1 MHLKT
6 RQRLIGLLLLLLLA
20 AVLAPL
26 VLRTPD
32 QVRVALDMSIPEP
45 PTVEEP
51 EVAPVIG
58 ERETAAT
65 DRQID
70 EERQAVADTGDR
82 QLDTARNTA
91 PPSPGDGEGQGADP
105 DAAESGAAPAASA
118 QPDPAPAEPAPTV
131 AETGEADEAEEAGAA
146 EDGPAP
152 GFTVQVASFSDA
164 ANAEALV
171 KRLRDGGYNAYHR
184 TVRQDSNTWERVFVG
199 PEIRRADADAL
210 RQRLADDKTFALD
223 GLVRPFVP

>member
-45 PTVEEP
+45 PAVDEP

-58 ERETAAT
+58 EQETADT

-70 EERQAVADTGDR
+70 EERQAVADAGDR
-82 QLDTARNTA
+82 RLETAPDTAPA
-91 PPSPGDGEGQGADP
+91 PPGDGDGQGADP
-105 DAAESGAAPAASA
+105 DAGESGAAPAASA

-131 AETGEADEAEEAGAA
+131 AETSQADEAGAA

-152 GFTVQVASFSDA
+152 GFTVQVASFSDG

-184 TVRQDSNTWERVFVG
+184 TVRQDNNTWERVFVG

>member
-45 PTVEEP
+45 PAVEEP

-70 EERQAVADTGDR
+70 EERQAVADAGDR

-105 DAAESGAAPAASA
+105 DAAESGAASAASA
-118 QPDPAPAEPAPTV
+118 QPDPAPAVPAPTV
-131 AETGEADEAEEAGAA
+131 GETGEADEGEEAGAA
-146 EDGPAP
+146 VVGPAP

-223 GLVRPFVP
+223 GLVRHFVP